1 MKFYNLSLVEPRFI
15 KFARANFINLLVN
28 LELTLQDNTIIM
40 ELAII
45 NYEIALEN
53 FIMARVNFRKVKEDN
68 CIIIIIIG
76 IKILF
81 LKVLGLWRLH
91 RERNSWTIR
100 YPEIDGS
107 FFRTLCKKIFYQK
120 ILNYFVIII
129 LNLAL
134 IKKDE
139 NLIKFYYLL
148 FFWKSKNSKQITFF
162 LKLLNKFYIL
172 NSILNEFFLIKL

>member
-81 LKVLGLWRLH
+81 LKVLGL
-91 RERNSWTIR
+91 
-100 YPEIDGS
+100 
-107 FFRTLCKKIFYQK
+107 
-120 ILNYFVIII
+120 
-129 LNLAL
+129 
-134 IKKDE
+134 
-139 NLIKFYYLL
+139 
-148 FFWKSKNSKQITFF
+148 
-162 LKLLNKFYIL
+162 
-172 NSILNEFFLIKL
+172 